1 MSKDKG
7 MRSKT
12 HPVQVDCDSGAKQVS
27 PAIPLPRVEKKPSF
41 ELRTNKEG
49 HAVIIIRENGNE
61 SAAVLDNQQCKA
73 LARNLRGIANA
84 NGLNNKKR

>member
-1 MSKDKG
+1 MSKDN
-7 MRSKT
+7 M
-12 HPVQVDCDSGAKQVS
+12 
-27 PAIPLPRVEKKPSF
+27 IPLPRVEKKPSF
-41 ELRTNKEG
+41 ELRANKEG